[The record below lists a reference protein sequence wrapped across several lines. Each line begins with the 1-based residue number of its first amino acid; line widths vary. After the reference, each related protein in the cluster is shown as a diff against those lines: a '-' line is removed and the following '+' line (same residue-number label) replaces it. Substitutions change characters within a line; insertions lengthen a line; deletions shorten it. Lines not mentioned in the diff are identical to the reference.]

1 MKNLYLT
8 GLCLVAVLAG
18 CGKSTETIV
27 VDDSGLLPGTGNK
40 QEAFEIRDSEPAD
53 DFQQI
58 TLGEVEA
65 ITSLDPLFAQS
76 NSELRAVNLVYD
88 GLIGLDEN
96 GYVIPALATSWLV
109 SRDSLRYTIRLRN
122 DIFYHNS
129 TVFTSG
135 LGRKV
140 RAADIEQCFLRMGS
154 VLVPDYAA
162 DMFSIIKGFEAFHSE
177 QTFVKDP
184 AKRVLKSI
192 EGLETPNDSTI
203 VFNLIKKDPGFLA
216 KLAHPHASIYPNE
229 SFSRSPGP
237 LSRPVGTGPFYY
249 VRQQD
254 NTLILASNNDY
265 YRKIVIPD
273 RVDIVSGVSE
283 SELFQRFARDEIQAL
298 IEISPKTIETSVD
311 ENGELSLSY
320 ISSFKLSKPD
330 VKNTFQLYFNNGSKQ
345 SQVKNYILG
354 LTESDILPDAR
365 FGNIH
370 ITANSSSID
379 SLAVSSFQAAHTK
392 NPFELFLLDQMAKKI
407 SANNSELILN
417 SSYAITQ
424 EIALATSSF
433 EGAELLLEWNAPFYI
448 LSDQNFSGISVTK
461 YPWNIS
467 ITSSLQNNGDN

>member
-1 MKNLYLT
+1 MKNLYLK
-8 GLCLVAVLAG
+8 GLCLTVVLAG

-40 QEAFEIRDSEPAD
+40 QETFEIRDSEPVD

-96 GYVIPALATSWLV
+96 GTVTPALAANWSV
-109 SRDSLRYTIRLRN
+109 SRDSLRYTMRLRN

-140 RAADIEQCFLRMGS
+140 KAGDIEQCFLRMGS

-162 DMFSIIKGFEAFHSE
+162 SMFSVIKGFEAFHSE

-203 VFNLIKKDPGFLA
+203 VFNLIKKDPEFLA
-216 KLAHPHASIYPNE
+216 KLAHPRASIYPNE

-249 VRQQD
+249 VRRQD

-265 YRKIVIPD
+265 YQEVVVPD
-273 RVDIVSGVSE
+273 RVDIISGVSE
-283 SELFQRFARDEIQAL
+283 SDLFQRFARDEIQAL
-298 IEISPKTIETSVD
+298 IEIGPKTIETSVD
-311 ENGELSLSY
+311 ENGELSPSY
-320 ISSFKLSKPD
+320 ISSFRLSKPD
-330 VKNTFQLYFNNGSKQ
+330 IKITFPLYFNNDSEQ
-345 SQVKNYILG
+345 TQIKNYILD
-354 LTESDILPDAR
+354 LTESDILPDVKL
-365 FGNIH
+365 GNIR
-370 ITANSSSID
+370 ITTNGSSVD
-379 SLAVSSFQAAHTK
+379 SLTTSSFQAAHTK
-392 NPFELFLLDQMAKKI
+392 NPFELFLLDLLAKKL
-407 SANNSELILN
+407 SMNDSELILN
-417 SSYAITQ
+417 SSYAITP
-424 EIALATSSF
+424 EIVLATSTF

-448 LSDQNFSGISVTK
+448 LSDQNFSGISVIQ

-467 ITSSLQNNGDN
+467 ITSALQNNGDN